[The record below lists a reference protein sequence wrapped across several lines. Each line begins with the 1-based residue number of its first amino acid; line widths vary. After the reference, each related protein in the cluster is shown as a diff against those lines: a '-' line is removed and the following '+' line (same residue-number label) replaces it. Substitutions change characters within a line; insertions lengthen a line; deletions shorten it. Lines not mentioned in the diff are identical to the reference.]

1 VPSSIQQVQPPLE
14 FIPPKL
20 SLPVVRSFQTLL
32 PLVMRL
38 QTNIRQVEAH
48 NLEQLV
54 DLLKQFQEGKIRL
67 MLAFRHPTTVDPL
80 ALAYLLTR
88 LVPKTAKALGVKLK
102 QPLHSHFMYDR
113 GIPLWAG
120 SYTEWVFSH
129 LGGTPIQR
137 GKVDRAGL
145 RSARA
150 LFVDGHYP
158 LTAAPEGA
166 TNGHNE
172 IVSPL
177 EPGVSQ
183 LAFWCVE
190 DLLKA
195 GRSEKVL
202 ILPIGM
208 RYTYIDPPWPAIA
221 ALLTDLE
228 LDTGLIAAPDI
239 NNHSLDETTLYQRL
253 FRLGEHLLSTMEDFY
268 TRFYHQVLPAPSDL
282 IRGGN
287 PNAAFSAR
295 LNTLLDVAL
304 KVAEDYFDLNSKGSV
319 IDRCRRLE
327 QAAWDQIYRDDL
339 NLNHLS
345 PMERG
350 LADRVA
356 EEADLRIWHM
366 RLVESFVAVTGNY
379 VQQKPSAERF
389 AETSLLIWDTVAQ
402 IKGASPAGR
411 PRLGTQRAV
420 ITVGE
425 PISISDRWPDYS
437 SGRRNAKQ
445 AITDLTA
452 DLQTAMEIMA
462 VDQTV
467 STCYNLS

>member
-1 VPSSIQQVQPPLE
+1 MPSSIQQAQPPLE

-20 SLPVVRSFQTLL
+20 SLTVVRTFQTLL

-38 QTNIRQVEAH
+38 QTDIRQVEAH
-48 NLEQLV
+48 HVEQLV
-54 DLLKQFQEGKIRL
+54 DLFKQFQEGKIRL
-67 MLAFRHPTTVDPL
+67 LLAFRHPTTEDPL
-80 ALAYLLTR
+80 ALAYLLAR
-88 LVPKTAKALGVKLK
+88 LVPKTAKALGVKLTR
-102 QPLHSHFMYDR
+102 PLHSHFMYDR

-120 SYTEWVFSH
+120 AYMGWVFSH

-150 LFVDGHYP
+150 LFVDGPYP

-190 DLLKA
+190 DLIKA

-202 ILPIGM
+202 ILPIGI
-208 RYTYIDPPWPAIA
+208 RYTYIDPPWSAIA
-221 ALLTDLE
+221 KLLTDLE
-228 LDTGLIAAPDI
+228 LDTGLIDTPDPGSD
-239 NNHSLDETTLYQRL
+239 SLDETTLYQRL

-268 TRFYHQVLPAPSDL
+268 TRFYYQALPPPSDL
-282 IRGGN
+282 TGESN
-287 PNAAFSAR
+287 PNDAFSTR
-295 LNTLLDVAL
+295 LNALLNVAL
-304 KVAEDYFDLNSKGSV
+304 KVAEDYFSLQAKGSV

-379 VQQKPSAERF
+379 VREKPSAERF
-389 AETSLLIWDTVAQ
+389 AETALLMWDTVAQ
-402 IKGASPAGR
+402 IKGDSPATR
-411 PRLGTQRAV
+411 PSLGNQRAE
-420 ITVGE
+420 ITVGA
-425 PISISDRWPDYS
+425 PISVSDRWPAYS
-437 SGRRNAKQ
+437 GGRRHAKQ

-452 DLQTAMEIMA
+452 DLQTTLETMA
-462 VDQTV
+462 TV
-467 STCYNLS
+467 KPCMI